1 MDKTTAGWTTFIV
14 ALGMMCGLMASDVA
28 KLTTWDQLYT
38 PAFVAIVMSHF
49 AATIVAFLGGKMI
62 PTKRAQGMQTRAT
75 DQPPPEVP
83 KP

>member
-14 ALGMMCGLMASDVA
+14 SLGMMCGLMASDVGKLA
-28 KLTTWDQLYT
+28 KWSDAYS
-38 PAFVAIVMSHF
+38 PAFVAIIMSHF

-62 PTKRAQGMQTRAT
+62 PTKREPGMQTRAT
-75 DQPPPEVP
+75 DKQTEET